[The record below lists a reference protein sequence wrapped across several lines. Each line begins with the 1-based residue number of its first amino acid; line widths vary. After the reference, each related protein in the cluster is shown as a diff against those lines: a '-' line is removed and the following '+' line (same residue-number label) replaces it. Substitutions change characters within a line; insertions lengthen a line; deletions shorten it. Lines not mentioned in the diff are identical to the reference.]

1 MREKEKR
8 ERTTSRYRDTL
19 PTTKKMIY
27 IQPACEL
34 EKKRR
39 RRRRERENIYLYSLP
54 LSTFNGTLH

>member
-8 ERTTSRYRDTL
+8 ERTTSTYRDTL

-39 RRRRERENIYLYSLP
+39 RGRERKKNIYIYSLP

>member
-27 IQPACEL
+27 IQPVCEL

-39 RRRRERENIYLYSLP
+39 RRREKKIYIFTTSLNI
-54 LSTFNGTLH
+54 

>member
-19 PTTKKMIY
+19 YTTKKMIY

-39 RRRRERENIYLYSLP
+39 IGREREKKYIYSLP